1 MREVLEA
8 CARTRL
14 PVVIPAGETLLA
26 EGQRAGILYVL
37 EDGEVEISKGDF
49 QVALISLPGTV
60 LGDISVLLGT
70 PHTATVKTTVPCSVY
85 VIESPLDF
93 LRAHPAAA
101 LDIAQL
107 LAERLHAM
115 TTYLVDLKK
124 QYEGSEDQFGM
135 VDEVLETLSHAPRSD
150 HVPGSKRDP
159 DPDVT

>member
-1 MREVLEA
+1 MREILEA
-8 CARTRL
+8 CARTRS
-14 PVVIPAGETLLA
+14 PVVIAAGETLLT
-26 EGQRAGILYVL
+26 EGQRAGLLYVL
-37 EDGEVEISKGDF
+37 EEGEVEISKGDY

-70 PHTATVKTTVPCSVY
+70 PHTATAKTTAPCRMY
-85 VIESPLDF
+85 VIDDPLEF
-93 LRAHPAAA
+93 LRVHPEAA

-124 QYEGSEDQFGM
+124 QYEGSDDQFGM
-135 VDEVLETLSHAPRSD
+135 VDEVLETLSHAQRSG
-150 HVPGSKRDP
+150 HVPGSRRDP